1 MVIVQL
7 VSCVFAQVYRYEYY
21 GNISCKKIG
30 GPPSKP
36 KYTSMIDSEEY
47 REGKVK

>member
-1 MVIVQL
+1 MSTTRYA
-7 VSCVFAQVYRYEYY
+7 SC
-21 GNISCKKIG
+21 GKIG

-36 KYTSMIDSEEY
+36 KYNSVIDSEEY

>member
-1 MVIVQL
+1 MSNTRY
-7 VSCVFAQVYRYEYY
+7 VSCV
-21 GNISCKKIG
+21 KIG

-36 KYTSMIDSEEY
+36 KYNSVIDSEEY